1 MRSARQAAKD
11 LLAPGRG
18 ILVADEYVD
27 RTIARAGASG
37 RGPTCSAADYLDV
50 ALDSWGLENYLA
62 GVLLTPGTFAG
73 TEQLRT
79 LKQYREGT
87 APLLFGVRMDASRT
101 RPGPDGGP
109 PPDLDAV
116 RRDLADHRLLG
127 ARFVEWRANID
138 PLTVQKGQVHVDAA
152 ALAQGAAA
160 SQAEDVL
167 PVVTVAMPDL
177 ASQSQAVTQA
187 VTANALRRLFEELE
201 RLHVDRTALVLRTNM
216 VLPGDQHR
224 HQPSPAEVAS
234 ATLRMVRET
243 VPDDVAAIAYLSGG
257 QDIDQAAANLGAI
270 TEEARST
277 GLRPRTTFAFTRALV
292 AGSVRSWACDPE
304 RAPQAQRDL
313 VQSCRL
319 ASQALSGSSSRA
331 LSV

>member
-1 MRSARQAAKD
+1 MRSSHQAAKD

-27 RTIARAGASG
+27 RTIARAGDS
-37 RGPTCSAADYLDV
+37 RRRPSCSAADYLDV
-50 ALDSWGLENYLA
+50 ALDSWGLENYLS
-62 GVLLTPGTFAG
+62 GVLLTPDTFAG

-79 LKQYREGT
+79 LKQYREGS

-101 RPGPDGGP
+101 RPGPGGEAP
-109 PPDLDAV
+109 ADLDGV
-116 RRDLADHRLLG
+116 RRDLAEHRLAG

-138 PLTVQKGQVHVDAA
+138 PLTVGRGQVHVDAV
-152 ALAQGAAA
+152 ALARGAAA
-160 SQAEDVL
+160 AQAEDVL
-167 PVVTVAMPDL
+167 PMVTVAMPDL

-201 RLHVDRTALVLRTNM
+201 RSGVDPSALVLRTNM
-216 VLPGDQHR
+216 VLPGDHHR
-224 HQPSPAEVAS
+224 HQPSPAEVA
-234 ATLRMVRET
+234 ATTLRTVRET
-243 VPDDVAAIAYLSGG
+243 VPDDVAGIAFLSGG
-257 QDIDQAAANLGAI
+257 QHIEQASANLAAILEGAR
-270 TEEARST
+270 ET

-292 AGSVRSWACDPE
+292 ADSVRSWACDAE

-319 ASQALSGSSSRA
+319 ASQALSGTGSRA
-331 LSV
+331 ASA